1 MVVVVDVNV
10 VKGKFVE
17 VVAGI
22 VVDVALEVVAVG
34 VAVVVVVEIDSAI

>member
-22 VVDVALEVVAVG
+22 LVDVALEVVAVG

>member
-10 VKGKFVE
+10 VKGKFIE
-17 VVAGI
+17 VVASI

-34 VAVVVVVEIDSAI
+34 VDVVVVVEIDSAI